1 MFNFTEELFFF
12 SPHFPFHLKLKIIP
26 SQGLVCSWSY
36 KLLFLPKLVKCE
48 SKSVVLREKSLTGR
62 IPGFPGLSTQEDI
75 EVPFTQSVQND
86 LNFKIHYED

>member
-1 MFNFTEELFFF
+1 
-12 SPHFPFHLKLKIIP
+12 
-26 SQGLVCSWSY
+26 
-36 KLLFLPKLVKCE
+36 
-48 SKSVVLREKSLTGR
+48 VLREKSLTGR